1 MTQRRNIRAF
11 PDAPPDW
18 DASSREVWHRLT
30 RTLEDSDLFDKG
42 RRTRPQ
48 FVVKGTVSAPTT
60 LDLSTPDLAALT
72 NIVGKLLIALRSS
85 NFADVREDL

>member
-11 PDAPPDW
+11 PDAPSEW

-48 FVVKGTVSAPTT
+48 FIVKGTVSAPTT
-60 LDLSTPDLAALT
+60 LDLSAPDLAVLT
-72 NIVGKLLIALRSS
+72 NIVGKLLIALRNS
-85 NFADVREDL
+85 NFTDVREDL